1 MVLWY
6 VRTLP
11 SGKEYNDKTP
21 ALVGKV
27 LVCTFLV
34 YVIWEIPG
42 VFHAIF
48 RPFTFFLG
56 YVDPKKP
63 DVDAMHEWFFRS
75 GLDRYV
81 WIYGGGHEGTRRD
94 TRADDEAGGPL
105 YDTSSLTR
113 WSIGPLVH

>member
-1 MVLWY
+1 MCNNLR
-6 VRTLP
+6 VRGGVVCTLP
-11 SGKEYNDKTP
+11 TGKEYNDKTP
-21 ALVGKV
+21 ALMGKV
-27 LVCTFLV
+27 LACTFLV

-63 DVDAMHEWFFRS
+63 DLDPMHEWYFRS

-81 WIYGGGHEGTRRD
+81 WIYGTVWGGD
-94 TRADDEAGGPL
+94 TR
-105 YDTSSLTR
+105 SWR
-113 WSIGPLVH
+113 

>member
-1 MVLWY
+1 MIICARVVLWY

-81 WIYGGGHEGTRRD
+81 WIYGGGHEGTHELMTKR
-94 TRADDEAGGPL
+94 EAPC
-105 YDTSSLTR
+105 TIR
-113 WSIGPLVH
+113 V